1 MQIVLTD
8 TVSLQNAV
16 KNLDDRLC
24 RAICLNDRVALI
36 PAHAELIFHPGDLT
50 YKVMLQSVIGFL
62 NDVRIVGITQA
73 VPELLRL
80 DRFQLLLEPCEL
92 ILKAD
97 GGVFC
102 FGEQCFFLGDGFL

>member
-1 MQIVLTD
+1 M
-8 TVSLQNAV
+8 
-16 KNLDDRLC
+16 
-24 RAICLNDRVALI
+24 
-36 PAHAELIFHPGDLT
+36 T

-102 FGEQCFFLGDGFL
+102 FGEQCFFLGNGFLQVVHHPSGIVAHLPDGVLDGGVEAGNFRVMAGAAV